1 MVDFNKML
9 EETPEK
15 ELWDKTI
22 DYLLTLRKDPTIN
35 ESEYYYI
42 LVELAGM
49 VLKTTV
55 KEVEDKVKESSN
67 APHAQ
72 ESKE

>member
-1 MVDFNKML
+1 
-9 EETPEK
+9 
-15 ELWDKTI
+15 
-22 DYLLTLRKDPTIN
+22 
-35 ESEYYYI
+35 
-42 LVELAGM
+42 M

-72 ESKE
+72 ESKEWKNSRDFKIYS